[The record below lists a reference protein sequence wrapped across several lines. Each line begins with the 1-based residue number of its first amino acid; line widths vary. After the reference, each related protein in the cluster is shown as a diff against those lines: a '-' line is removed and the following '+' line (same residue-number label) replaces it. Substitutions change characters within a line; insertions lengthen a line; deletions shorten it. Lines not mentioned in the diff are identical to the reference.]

1 MGLFKRLFGFI
12 KVQQNTQQKSP
23 IYAQDRP
30 KNVNVIRIL
39 ECEKYINDLLT
50 SDRYIPRSEYV
61 QMIAGYSSDIEFF
74 SVLKKSG
81 MFEEFCLYIIK
92 S

>member
-12 KVQQNTQQKSP
+12 KVRQNTQQKSP

-50 SDRYIPRSEYV
+50 SDRYTKKDKNGTGS
-61 QMIAGYSSDIEFF
+61 G
-74 SVLKKSG
+74 SVKRKLN
-81 MFEEFCLYIIK
+81 E
-92 S
+92 